1 MKINAHGEE
10 NTKCPLLHWSLQAQ
24 VSPGQWREELYC
36 RKRSVPTGTLIQEKA
51 LTKIVLWLTQETKA
65 ENAQRDP
72 VHGSY
77 L

>member
-1 MKINAHGEE
+1 MHTERRIPSV
-10 NTKCPLLHWSLQAQ
+10 PLLHWSLQAQ
-24 VSPGQWREELYC
+24 VSPGQWREELCC
-36 RKRSVPTGTLIQEKA
+36 RKSVPTGTLIEEKA

-65 ENAQRDP
+65 ENAQQDP